1 MADYLNPEDIAA
13 QSAIARQQKL
23 ADMLWQQ
30 GAQQPQ
36 GQVVSG
42 QYVKPSPLQY
52 LSNMANQYVG
62 NKTSEAATKAQTDL
76 AQKLRTQ
83 ELQDLQ
89 TYGKIQRGTPASS
102 VQPTIAGQPMRD
114 DETGALYPPI
124 VTKAIAGNPEAA
136 DLFAA
141 SSYAPALR
149 AAGMKRLTEGPK
161 WEKATIPQQDGSE
174 LHGWVNYNSPN
185 PLTTFVQGGTKPAYT
200 PIEGARFTYDTGMPV
215 PTGAP
220 QGQVRPVQAMP
231 TQPVQNAPTQNVPVQ
246 TSNVPALIHPSN
258 GSIMSSEDVKGYADR
273 NTNGDIPAALDV
285 LKRRQGFT
293 EKQNAPMSNR
303 QPVQASLMSNQVN
316 PATGNAVPV
325 SAMNRPAMSPKQA
338 GEANQAVYTEQEKER
353 QKSLKQLPTDINQAE
368 QAIATVNQMIGDA
381 RLNDKGEIVYQK
393 YDPTSKKWVA
403 GAEPHGGFET
413 YVGIGVPY
421 WSNVHGTDTAD
432 FRTLYDS
439 LKGQAFLEAFA
450 RIKGAG
456 AITEVEGAKAT
467 QALLKLN
474 NAQSEKEFI
483 KYAREFQENAQKG
496 MALAKEKAGVSQN
509 YRSPVNQPALRWNP
523 QTNSWVQ

>member
-1 MADYLNPEDIAA
+1 MADTNQFSAIQAGTMSPEDYA
-13 QSAIARQQKL
+13 QQQALNRQQRF
-23 ADMLWQQ
+23 ADLLMAQ
-30 GAQQPQ
+30 GQQPQ
-36 GQVVSG
+36 GQMISGRYVPPSFFQMLNPVV
-42 QYVKPSPLQY
+42 
-52 LSNMANQYVG
+52 NQLAGAYIG
-62 NKTSEAATKAQTDL
+62 KKGDEEATKL

-83 ELQDLQ
+83 EISDIQK
-89 TYGKIQRGTPASS
+89 YGELYKGTSASPEIRTELAGPYGANVGDGLSIPKPEAVTPARAAT
-102 VQPTIAGQPMRD
+102 PA
-114 DETGALYPPI
+114 
-124 VTKAIAGNPEAA
+124 NPEAA
-136 DLFAA
+136 NLFAA
-141 SSYAPALR
+141 SSYSPALR
-149 AAGMKRLTEGPK
+149 AMGLKRITEAPDWKEGKLEQP
-161 WEKATIPQQDGSE
+161 DGSTIT
-174 LHGWVNYNSPN
+174 GWYDAKAPN
-185 PLTTFVQGGTKPAYT
+185 PLSTFIKGGNKPAYT
-200 PIEGARFTYDTGMPV
+200 PLEGAKFTYETGMPV
-215 PTGAP
+215 PTSAP
-220 QGQVRPVQAMP
+220 QPQLRPVQGA
-231 TQPVQNAPTQNVPVQ
+231 PVQNAPIQTSPVQNAPVQ
-246 TSNVPALIHPSN
+246 TSAPMVNRPPAQ
-258 GSIMSSEDVKGYADR
+258 A
-273 NTNGDIPAALDV
+273 
-285 LKRRQGFT
+285 
-293 EKQNAPMSNR
+293 APMSY
-303 QPVQASLMSNQVN
+303 QANNQVN
-316 PATGNAVPV
+316 PAIGNAVPV
-325 SAMNRPAMSPKQA
+325 SAMNRPAMSPKQQ

-353 QKSLKQLPTDINQAE
+353 QKALKQLPTDINQAE
-368 QAIATVNQMIGDA
+368 QAIKTVDEMIGDA

-403 GAEPHGGFET
+403 GAEPHGGFEQ

-421 WSNVHGTDTAD
+421 LSNLHGTDTAG

>member
-1 MADYLNPEDIAA
+1 MADEYLNPEAIAA
-13 QSAIARQQKL
+13 QGQIARQQKL
-23 ADMLWQQ
+23 ADLLWQQ

-36 GQVVSG
+36 GQLISG
-42 QYVKPSPLQY
+42 QYVKPNALQY
-52 LSNMANQYVG
+52 LSNIANQYVS

-76 AQKLRTQ
+76 AQKLRGQ
-83 ELQDLQ
+83 EMQDLQ
-89 TYGKIQRGTPASS
+89 TYNMIQKGRPAL
-102 VQPTIAGQPMRD
+102 QTELAGPAYNGVSPSMQ
-114 DETGALYPPI
+114 YP
-124 VTKAIAGNPEAA
+124 AIAPNPEAA
-136 DLFAA
+136 DMFAA
-141 SSYAPALR
+141 NSNSNLLR
-149 AAGMKRLTEGPK
+149 AMGMKRITEGPK
-161 WEKATIPQQDGSE
+161 WEKAVMPMPDGSE
-174 LHGWVNYNSPN
+174 RHGWVNYNSAN
-185 PLTTFVQGGTKPAYT
+185 PKDTFVEGGTKPAYT
-200 PIEGARFTYDTGMPV
+200 ALEGARFTYDTGMQP

-220 QGQVRPVQAMP
+220 QGQVKPVQTIP
-231 TQPVQNAPTQNVPVQ
+231 VQPVQGQPVQ
-246 TSNVPALIHPSN
+246 GQSTS
-258 GSIMSSEDVKGYADR
+258 
-273 NTNGDIPAALDV
+273 
-285 LKRRQGFT
+285 
-293 EKQNAPMSNR
+293 APMVNR
-303 QPVQASLMSNQVN
+303 QPVQAAPMSYQTNNQVN
-316 PATGNAVPV
+316 TATGNAVPV

-338 GEANQAVYTEQEKER
+338 GEANQAIYTEQEKAR
-353 QKSLKQLPTDINQAE
+353 QTSLKQLPTDINQAE
-368 QAIATVNQMIGDA
+368 QAIKTVDEMIGDA

-393 YDPTSKKWVA
+393 YDPTSKKWVS
-403 GAEPHGGFET
+403 GAEPHGGFEQ

-421 WSNVHGTDTAD
+421 LSNIHGTDTAG

-509 YRSPVNQPALRWNP
+509 YRNPVNQPALRWNP

>member
-1 MADYLNPEDIAA
+1 MAEEYLNPEAIAA

-52 LSNMANQYVG
+52 LSNMANQYVS

-220 QGQVRPVQAMP
+220 QGQVRPVQSMP
-231 TQPVQNAPTQNVPVQ
+231 AQPVQGQPVQNAPIQNAPVQ
-246 TSNVPALIHPSN
+246 TS
-258 GSIMSSEDVKGYADR
+258 
-273 NTNGDIPAALDV
+273 
-285 LKRRQGFT
+285 
-293 EKQNAPMSNR
+293 APMSNR
-303 QPVQASLMSNQVN
+303 QPVQAVPMSNQVN
-316 PATGNAVPV
+316 TATGNAVPV
-325 SAMNRPAMSPKQA
+325 SAMNRPAMSPKQQ
-338 GEANQAVYTEQEKER
+338 GEANQAVFTEQEKER

-381 RLNDKGEIVYQK
+381 RLNDKGEVVYQK

-403 GAEPHGGFET
+403 GAEPHGGFEQ

-421 WSNVHGTDTAD
+421 LSNVHGTDTAD

>member
-1 MADYLNPEDIAA
+1 MADTNQFSAIQAGTMSPEDYA
-13 QSAIARQQKL
+13 QQQALNRQQRF
-23 ADMLWQQ
+23 ADLLMAQ
-30 GAQQPQ
+30 GQQPQ
-36 GQVVSG
+36 GQMISGRYVPPSFFQMLNPVV
-42 QYVKPSPLQY
+42 
-52 LSNMANQYVG
+52 NQLAGAYIG
-62 NKTSEAATKAQTDL
+62 KKGDEEATKL

-83 ELQDLQ
+83 EINDIEKFQQ
-89 TYGKIQRGTPASS
+89 MNAGTPAQIGGIQGPNGMTTQTTPDMYNADMSLNPKYRQ
-102 VQPTIAGQPMRD
+102 VAPVAAQPPNPQ
-114 DETGALYPPI
+114 GA
-124 VTKAIAGNPEAA
+124 N
-136 DLFAA
+136 LFAA
-141 SSYAPALR
+141 SSYSPALR
-149 AAGMKRLTEGPK
+149 AMGLKRITEAPDWKEGKLEQP
-161 WEKATIPQQDGSE
+161 DGSTIT
-174 LHGWVNYNSPN
+174 GWYDAKAPN
-185 PLTTFVQGGTKPAYT
+185 PLSTFIKGGNKPAYT
-200 PIEGARFTYDTGMPV
+200 PLEGAKFTYETGMPV

-220 QGQVRPVQAMP
+220 QPQLRPVQGA
-231 TQPVQNAPTQNVPVQ
+231 PVQNAPIQTSPVQNAPVQ
-246 TSNVPALIHPSN
+246 TS
-258 GSIMSSEDVKGYADR
+258 
-273 NTNGDIPAALDV
+273 
-285 LKRRQGFT
+285 
-293 EKQNAPMSNR
+293 APIVNR
-303 QPVQASLMSNQVN
+303 QPAQANLMSNQVN

-325 SAMNRPAMSPKQA
+325 SAMNRPAMSPKQQ

-368 QAIATVNQMIGDA
+368 QAIKTVDEMIGDA

-403 GAEPHGGFET
+403 GAEPHGGFEQ

-421 WSNVHGTDTAD
+421 LSNLHGTDTAG

>member
-23 ADMLWQQ
+23 ADLLWQQ

-52 LSNMANQYVG
+52 LSNMANQYVS

-124 VTKAIAGNPEAA
+124 VTKEIAGNPEAA

-185 PLTTFVQGGTKPAYT
+185 PLTTFVQGGTKPAYNAL
-200 PIEGARFTYDTGMPV
+200 EGARFTYDTGMQP

-231 TQPVQNAPTQNVPVQ
+231 AQPVQGQPVQ
-246 TSNVPALIHPSN
+246 GQPTS
-258 GSIMSSEDVKGYADR
+258 
-273 NTNGDIPAALDV
+273 
-285 LKRRQGFT
+285 
-293 EKQNAPMSNR
+293 APMSNR
-303 QPVQASLMSNQVN
+303 QFVQAVPMSNQVN
-316 PATGNAVPV
+316 TATGNAVPV
-325 SAMNRPAMSPKQA
+325 STMNRPAMSPKQA

-381 RLNDKGEIVYQK
+381 RLNDKGEVVYQK

-403 GAEPHGGFET
+403 GAEPHGGFEQ
-413 YVGIGVPY
+413 YVGLGVPY
-421 WSNVHGTDTAD
+421 LSNIHGTDTAD

>member
-1 MADYLNPEDIAA
+1 MADTNQFSATQAGTMSPEDYAQQQALNRQQRFADLLMAQGQQPAGQMISGRYVPPSFFQMLNPVVN
-13 QSAIARQQKL
+13 QL
-23 ADMLWQQ
+23 A
-30 GAQQPQ
+30 GAYI
-36 GQVVSG
+36 GKKG
-42 QYVKPSPLQY
+42 D
-52 LSNMANQYVG
+52 
-62 NKTSEAATKAQTDL
+62 EEATKL

-83 ELQDLQ
+83 EMSDIQK
-89 TYGKIQRGTPASS
+89 YGELYKGTSASPEIRTELAGPYGANVGDGLSIPKPEAVTPARAAT
-102 VQPTIAGQPMRD
+102 PA
-114 DETGALYPPI
+114 
-124 VTKAIAGNPEAA
+124 NPEAA
-136 DLFAA
+136 NLFAA
-141 SSYAPALR
+141 SSYSPVLR
-149 AAGMKRLTEGPK
+149 AMGLKRITEGPK
-161 WEKATIPQQDGSE
+161 WEKAVMPMPDGSE
-174 LHGWVNYNSPN
+174 KHGWVDYNSPN
-185 PLTTFVQGGTKPAYT
+185 PKNTFVEGGTKPAYT
-200 PIEGARFTYDTGMPV
+200 ALEGARFTYDTGMQP

-220 QGQVRPVQAMP
+220 QGQARPVQAMP
-231 TQPVQNAPTQNVPVQ
+231 TQPVQNATIQNAPVQ
-246 TSNVPALIHPSN
+246 TS
-258 GSIMSSEDVKGYADR
+258 
-273 NTNGDIPAALDV
+273 
-285 LKRRQGFT
+285 
-293 EKQNAPMSNR
+293 APMSNR
-303 QPVQASLMSNQVN
+303 QPVQAVPMSNQVN
-316 PATGNAVPV
+316 PAVGNAVPV
-325 SAMNRPAMSPKQA
+325 SAMNRPAMSPKQQ

-381 RLNDKGEIVYQK
+381 RLNDKGEVVYQK

-403 GAEPHGGFET
+403 GAEPHGGFEN
-413 YVGIGVPY
+413 YVGATMFPY
-421 WSNVHGTDTAD
+421 LSNVHGTDTAD

>member
-1 MADYLNPEDIAA
+1 MAEEYLNPEAIAA

-42 QYVKPSPLQY
+42 QYVKSSPLQY
-52 LSNMANQYVG
+52 LSNMANQYVS

-220 QGQVRPVQAMP
+220 QGQVRPVQSMP
-231 TQPVQNAPTQNVPVQ
+231 AQPVQGQPVQNAPIQNAPVQ
-246 TSNVPALIHPSN
+246 TS
-258 GSIMSSEDVKGYADR
+258 
-273 NTNGDIPAALDV
+273 
-285 LKRRQGFT
+285 
-293 EKQNAPMSNR
+293 APMSNR
-303 QPVQASLMSNQVN
+303 QPVQAVPMSNQVN
-316 PATGNAVPV
+316 TATGNAVPV
-325 SAMNRPAMSPKQA
+325 SAMNRPAMSPKQQ
-338 GEANQAVYTEQEKER
+338 GEANQAVFTEQEKER

-381 RLNDKGEIVYQK
+381 RLNDKGEVVYQK

-403 GAEPHGGFET
+403 GAEPHGGFEQ

-421 WSNVHGTDTAD
+421 LSNVHGTDTAD